1 MAKQGGGIARI
12 TSFFGV
18 AEYEGAHEHQGNSEA
33 EGAATSAQ
41 PEESSA
47 RLNALPTPL
56 DGGHKRRDARQ
67 ESSAAADRGY
77 DNSADNHWEDDT
89 VQDNAEVEYTQDQY
103 GYEDG
108 ELAEEYPED
117 YGADDYP
124 SEEEEDELR
133 RITTIHPRSYND
145 AKIIGEAFREDIPVI
160 MNVDD
165 MPDADAKR
173 LVDFASGL
181 VFALNGR
188 IERVTAKVFL
198 LTPSDLEVLGI
209 TSSDDMPQAFD
220 DEGLVPF
227 DQG

>member
-47 RLNALPTPL
+47 RLNVLPTPL
-56 DGGHKRRDARQ
+56 DGGHKRRYARQ

-108 ELAEEYPED
+108 ELAEEYPRTTVLTITPVRKKRTNCAASLLFTPD
-117 YGADDYP
+117 PIMTPRLLVRHSARISP
-124 SEEEEDELR
+124 SL
-133 RITTIHPRSYND
+133 
-145 AKIIGEAFREDIPVI
+145 
-160 MNVDD
+160 
-165 MPDADAKR
+165 
-173 LVDFASGL
+173 
-181 VFALNGR
+181 
-188 IERVTAKVFL
+188 
-198 LTPSDLEVLGI
+198 
-209 TSSDDMPQAFD
+209 
-220 DEGLVPF
+220 
-227 DQG
+227 

>member
-56 DGGHKRRDARQ
+56 DGGHKRRYARQ

-108 ELAEEYPED
+108 ELA
-117 YGADDYP
+117 
-124 SEEEEDELR
+124 EEEEDELR